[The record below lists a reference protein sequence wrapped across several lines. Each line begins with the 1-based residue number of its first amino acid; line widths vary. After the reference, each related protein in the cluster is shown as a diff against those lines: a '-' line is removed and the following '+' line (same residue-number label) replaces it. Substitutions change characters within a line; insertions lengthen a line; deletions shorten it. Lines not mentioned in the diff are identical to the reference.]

1 MIKHIVL
8 FKFIE
13 GKKESDTKILMEK
26 LMKLPEQ
33 IKYIRSYEVGENII
47 EGPRNYDVSL
57 IATFDSVE
65 DLKSYGKE
73 KPHLE
78 FFKYLDTVVKQ
89 VSVSDYEF

>member
-13 GKKESDTKILMEK
+13 GKKESDTKVLMDK
-26 LMKLPEQ
+26 LMQLPKE
-33 IKYIRSYEVGENII
+33 IDYIRSYEVGANII

-78 FFKYLDTVVKQ
+78 FFKYLDTVVNE
-89 VSVSDYEF
+89 VTVLDYEF